1 MIIQRENTE
10 MIYATELMILLIFT
24 MTCFSNG
31 LNINEE
37 LQICNQKLI
46 KEQNLHKSDKARL
59 KLHLKNTRHNIR
71 VYQRMLQETVI
82 IKFIA

>member
-1 MIIQRENTE
+1 
-10 MIYATELMILLIFT
+10 MIYATEMMILLIFT
-24 MTCFSNG
+24 MTCFSKG

-37 LQICNQKLI
+37 LQICKQKLI

-71 VYQRMLQETVI
+71 VYQRMLQESII
-82 IKFIA
+82 IKKSPFI